1 MELRHK
7 GKVSEVTECA
17 HLRKHWV
24 VLRCDRRDKIL
35 DIGSANG
42 WIFSDTNLNVTHC
55 DINEFDIPNFVC
67 ADAHDLPFE
76 DNSFDICCL
85 DEILEH
91 VNDPVQVLKE
101 AVRVCSKKV
110 IFTVP
115 NEWDWSPDYKPL
127 MKVGERL
134 KELGGI
140 SVKEMYLQDNP
151 LCTKCNDAEAV
162 YHHRWYNRETLTA
175 DIEQCHFP
183 YKLEVLN
190 YEGWSH
196 FIGEIYKDEKL
207 ALNKEELKGGF
218 SPPLIIKK
226 DMPSPNAL
234 GYIKYDTLPQPK
246 SLHLDIYAYCNAK
259 CLFCRYPTL
268 KREKGTM
275 DMGLLERILDD
286 ASTWATPLKEIVP
299 IHFGEFFLLPNWY
312 EILELIEKKL
322 PKTNIILPTN
332 GSKLD
337 YETISKLATIQSLSV
352 INISV
357 NAFFNET
364 YEAVMGL
371 QPEVMSDIKKAIN
384 YLQVLAPHI
393 NIWCSMVYDPMYQT
407 EKEKELFIKEW
418 REYGHV
424 QVHPASFIGGDRTLV
439 SPVIPCRSIFIDF
452 IILWDG
458 RVVPCCWDSDGD
470 IVVGNVNKQKI
481 LDVWHGKKM
490 NNLRKA
496 HNEGRRQELTLC
508 SKCSFS

>member
-1 MELRHK
+1 MELKHI
-7 GKVSEVTECA
+7 GKVAESA

-24 VLRCDRRDKIL
+24 VSRCNAKDKIL
-35 DIGSANG
+35 DIGCANG
-42 WIFSDTNLNVTHC
+42 WIFSDADLNVTSC

-91 VNDPVQVLKE
+91 VRNPVQVIKE
-101 AVRVCSKKV
+101 AIRVCSKKV
-110 IFTVP
+110 IFTAP
-115 NEWDWSPDYKPL
+115 NEWEWSPEYKPL
-127 MKVGERL
+127 MKVEERL

-140 SVKEMYLQDNP
+140 SAKEMYLQDNP
-151 LCTKCNDAEAV
+151 LCTKCNNVEGG
-162 YHHRWYNRETLTA
+162 YHNRWYNRETLAA
-175 DIEQCHFP
+175 DVEQCQFP

-190 YEGWSH
+190 YEGWSY

-207 ALNKEELKGGF
+207 INEEGLKGDF

-226 DMPSPNAL
+226 DVPSPNAL
-234 GYIKYDTLPQPK
+234 GHIKYDTLPQPK
-246 SLHLDIYAYCNAK
+246 SLHLDTYAYCNAK
-259 CLFCRYPTL
+259 CLFCRYPVL
-268 KREKGTM
+268 KRKKGVM
-275 DMGLLERILDD
+275 DMELLERILDD
-286 ASTWATPLKEIVP
+286 ASAWATPLWEIVP
-299 IHFGEFFLLPNWY
+299 IHFGEFFLIPNWY
-312 EILELIEKKL
+312 EILKLIEKKL
-322 PKTNIILPTN
+322 PKARIILPTN

-337 YETISKLATIQSLSV
+337 FETISRLATIQSLSV

-371 QPEVMSDIKKAIN
+371 KPETMGNIKKAIN
-384 YLQVLAPHI
+384 YLQILAPQV

-424 QVHPASFIGGDRTLV
+424 QVHPASFIGGHPR
-439 SPVIPCRSIFIDF
+439 SFIPSVIPCRSIFIDF

-458 RVVPCCWDSDGD
+458 RVVPCCWDSNGD
-470 IVVGNVNKQKI
+470 IVVGNVKKQKI
-481 LDVWHGKKM
+481 MDVWHGKKM

-496 HNEGRRQELTLC
+496 HNEGRRQELPLC
-508 SKCSFS
+508 SICSFS